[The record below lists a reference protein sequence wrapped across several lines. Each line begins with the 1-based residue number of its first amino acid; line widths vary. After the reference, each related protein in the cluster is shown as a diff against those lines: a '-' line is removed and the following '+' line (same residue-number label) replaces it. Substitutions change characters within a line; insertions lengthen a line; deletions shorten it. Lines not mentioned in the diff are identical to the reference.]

1 MHQQQEQEYK
11 QKVVAANIT
20 KIGSNLDNDKDK
32 DKNSDKEIDQ
42 NRTIQKP
49 NTKQTNNRINDHDQ
63 IQRTKAHTSKTI
75 MIIIIIAMI
84 KKKTIY
90 HLQTV

>member
-1 MHQQQEQEYK
+1 M
-11 QKVVAANIT
+11 AANIT

-49 NTKQTNNRINDHDQ
+49 NTK
-63 IQRTKAHTSKTI
+63 
-75 MIIIIIAMI
+75 
-84 KKKTIY
+84 
-90 HLQTV
+90 